1 MTTSGA
7 TNDSKC
13 YQRSLGRKINRQVAH
28 RKQRPINWQESYL
41 EKWMLCSARIVLE
54 YSPRWVDVLNPAT
67 NQLVTKVPQST
78 QQVLDNHQLLPFQE
92 GLLTSKNPSVGD
104 GASS

>member
-13 YQRSLGRKINRQVAH
+13 YQWSLGRELNRQVAH
-28 RKQRPINWQESYL
+28 RKQCSINWQERYL
-41 EKWMLCSARIVLE
+41 EPWMQRSRIVLE

-78 QQVLDNHQLLPFQE
+78 QQVLNNHKFVPLQE

>member
-1 MTTSGA
+1 MEFGKRAQQTGGSQKTASYQLARELFGA
-7 TNDSKC
+7 MDALLRC
-13 YQRSLGRKINRQVAH
+13 
-28 RKQRPINWQESYL
+28 
-41 EKWMLCSARIVLE
+41 RIFLE

-78 QQVLDNHQLLPFQE
+78 QQVLNNHQLLPLQE
-92 GLLTSKNPSVGD
+92 GLLTSKNPLVGD